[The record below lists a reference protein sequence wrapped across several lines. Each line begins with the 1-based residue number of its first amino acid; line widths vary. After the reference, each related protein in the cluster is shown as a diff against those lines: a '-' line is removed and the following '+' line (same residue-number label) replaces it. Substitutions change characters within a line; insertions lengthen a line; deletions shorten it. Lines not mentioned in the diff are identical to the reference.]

1 MMNVHHLELFY
12 YVARHGGVSAAA
24 RHMPYGIQQPAI
36 SAQILQLEDALGVT
50 LFVRRPFQLTKEGQ
64 SLYDFIAP
72 FFGGLD
78 DMGRRLRGGGENR
91 LRIAAPE
98 IVQREYLPQ
107 QIVRMQKRVPGFH
120 FTLTQGRQ
128 HEIEALLLEQEI
140 DLGLGI
146 LADKPQTGIQTRDLV
161 KLELVLLVAKQS
173 RITSAA
179 AILERDRMDLPL
191 VTLAAVEGISRV
203 FQAGLRQRGVDWP
216 PSLEVGSLDL
226 IARFVAEGF
235 GVGVSLHLPQVK
247 LPAGVREIPLPG
259 FPPVAFVA
267 LWSGKLSPLSATF
280 VEEAGTL
287 AKELFGGPN

>member
-1 MMNVHHLELFY
+1 MNVHHLELFY

-24 RHMPYGIQQPAI
+24 RQMPYGIQQPAI

-50 LFVRRPFQLTKEGQ
+50 LFMRRPFQLTKEGQ
-64 SLYDFIAP
+64 ALYDFITP

-78 DMGRRLRGGGENR
+78 DMGRKLRGGGENR

-107 QIVRMQKRVPGFH
+107 QLARMRKRVPGFH

-128 HEIEALLLEQEI
+128 QEIEALLLGQHI
-140 DLGLGI
+140 DLGLGV
-146 LADKPQTGIQTRDLV
+146 LTDKPQPGLHTRDLV
-161 KLELVLLVAKQS
+161 KLDLVLLVAKQGGIS
-173 RITSAA
+173 RAA
-179 AILERDRMDLPL
+179 DVLERDRIDLPL
-191 VTLAAVEGISRV
+191 VTLGATEGISRT

-226 IARFVAEGF
+226 VARYVAEGF

-247 LPAGVREIPLPG
+247 LPAGVKEVPLPG
-259 FPPVAFVA
+259 FPPVAFVMM
-267 LWSGKLSPLSATF
+267 WSGRLSPLSETF
-280 VEEAGTL
+280 IEEAQKL
-287 AKELFGGPN
+287 AKELFGG